1 MYDLFFK
8 MIQKI
13 MWLLLVFWIFV
24 AVMQLFALS
33 WLMAIVFLAVV
44 IYAFYHREKILRG
57 FQWLMRYKKLLA
69 IGAIIFQLAVILS
82 ANLLVRRDAAV
93 VINGAFELIKD
104 SSISNYLT
112 RNPNNLSMFL
122 YARSLYH
129 LFGYKAIWVLQLL
142 GMVYMNG
149 TAWILYKTAQ
159 KYFNQTSAD
168 VAFTLYLLLLG
179 FSPYV
184 IQTYTDL
191 TGLPFLALQTYL
203 TMGIIKDK
211 EVSIGKIATLGVVTT
226 LALIFRPTGA
236 ISIIAFFI
244 LLFLEKSWKK
254 LGQVVLIF
262 GLSFGLTMGL
272 NSYIKQQQTE
282 VVIQQKEE
290 LAKSWLTFINLGLT
304 YSGTDQ
310 TDMKNGL
317 LQYIPESEWNNYNN
331 GMFANENEIKE
342 IKRRL
347 SEYTVLSFSSH
358 IVYKLGKTLYDGSLN
373 WLYMSPEKEKSAFIS
388 PLYVY
393 TKDNAL
399 AEWVRKF
406 IIEYDSPSYVF
417 YKIVK
422 QPIWI
427 VMVLGAFVPVW
438 KYRRYRQLNYLL
450 LTIFGGILFLMV
462 FEGGKTRYL
471 IQFLPQIFLL
481 SSIGLATWL
490 HQKKTE

>member
-24 AVMQLFALS
+24 AVMQLFVLS

-44 IYAFYHREKILRG
+44 IYTFYHREKILRG

-191 TGLPFLALQTYL
+191 TGLPFWHF
-203 TMGIIKDK
+203 K
-211 EVSIGKIATLGVVTT
+211 
-226 LALIFRPTGA
+226 P
-236 ISIIAFFI
+236 IS
-244 LLFLEKSWKK
+244 LW
-254 LGQVVLIF
+254 
-262 GLSFGLTMGL
+262 GLSRTRR
-272 NSYIKQQQTE
+272 S
-282 VVIQQKEE
+282 
-290 LAKSWLTFINLGLT
+290 
-304 YSGTDQ
+304 
-310 TDMKNGL
+310 L
-317 LQYIPESEWNNYNN
+317 L
-331 GMFANENEIKE
+331 
-342 IKRRL
+342 
-347 SEYTVLSFSSH
+347 
-358 IVYKLGKTLYDGSLN
+358 
-373 WLYMSPEKEKSAFIS
+373 
-388 PLYVY
+388 
-393 TKDNAL
+393 
-399 AEWVRKF
+399 VR
-406 IIEYDSPSYVF
+406 
-417 YKIVK
+417 
-422 QPIWI
+422 
-427 VMVLGAFVPVW
+427 
-438 KYRRYRQLNYLL
+438 LL
-450 LTIFGGILFLMV
+450 LLG
-462 FEGGKTRYL
+462 
-471 IQFLPQIFLL
+471 
-481 SSIGLATWL
+481 
-490 HQKKTE
+490 